1 MFSRVQKKEKHE
13 MKNYKSTRCANTLYK
28 CQSYRTTPETVSEWE
43 KKLNSDQLT
52 VDEIIDRQAKSMKQ
66 RKRKTQGGKC
76 KT

>member
-13 MKNYKSTRCANTLYK
+13 MKNYKSTRCATLFTNANLTGQLQRRWVNEK
-28 CQSYRTTPETVSEWE
+28 

-66 RKRKTQGGKC
+66 RKRKTQGGEM
-76 KT
+76 